1 MTTLLTAAQ
10 KKTCQSHEHDPA
22 PNGPRANALLA
33 LNNGKTQQQAA
44 DDSGLSI
51 GQVRYCLRRFR
62 TVSLAIFETEKA
74 APVASSPS
82 DNETVSSAKEKKKSH
97 KKIKKLKPIK
107 SQKNDSEKKTKKKKN
122 DKKIKKKKSDKKDD
136 GKKSSKSSKN
146 KKKK

>member
-62 TVSLAIFETEKA
+62 TVSLAIFEAERA
-74 APVASSPS
+74 APAASSS
-82 DNETVSSAKEKKKSH
+82 NDNEIVSSAKEKKKSH

-122 DKKIKKKKSDKKDD
+122 DK
-136 GKKSSKSSKN
+136 
-146 KKKK
+146 